1 MKGSLVYYKDDIWH
15 YTIDD
20 HTAVDENGKKKRVRK
35 KFTIVA
41 QGKTFAQ
48 KQKNAEEQAEDIWR
62 RFKEGDRFWEADIN
76 FGDYLDR
83 FLADGYKPDDPK
95 NSRWKRQ
102 GYIWY
107 ERRIRCHIKPK
118 LGHYKISEITTR
130 IIKNFLEEVATA
142 GKFIPTHCYAILRA
156 VWQQMIWDG
165 DVGVKENIILRV
177 HPPKVPEVNN
187 PIWDI
192 DQVKI
197 FLKAV
202 EHYRYHLVYFVAF
215 TTGMRINEILGLR
228 WRDID
233 FENGIINVRNKIEK
247 SGLKPMLGTPKTK
260 KSLRPIKMIP
270 KLAKELA
277 QHKKQQ
283 AAEILAVPP
292 GLYQDYGPEFRDLVF
307 TKQFGGPVDHDYL
320 RKKEFIPA
328 IKKCQEKDENGNKKE
343 TWIPYIAIRDLRH
356 SAASYLIDIGTPVE
370 IVAEILG
377 HSTPLITRK
386 FYVKDN
392 VKRQEKAMERMAED
406 FV

>member
-1 MKGSLVYYKDDIWH
+1 MKGSLIHYKGDIWH
-15 YTIDD
+15 YTLIVS
-20 HTAVDENGKKKRVRK
+20 HRIENGIKKPIRK
-35 KFTIVA
+35 KFTITA
-41 QGKTFAQ
+41 KKKTGEGG
-48 KQKNAEEQAEDIWR
+48 AEEQAEKIWN
-62 RFKEGDRFWEADIN
+62 RFKEGDRFWEANIL
-76 FGDYLDR
+76 FSEYLDR
-83 FLADGYKPDDPK
+83 FLADGYKPNDPQ

-130 IIKNFLEEVATA
+130 IIKDFLIEVSSA

-165 DVGVKENIILRV
+165 DVGVKENLILKV
-177 HPPKVPEVNN
+177 HPPPVPEVNN

-202 EHYRYHLVYFVAF
+202 EHYRYHLVYFVCF
-215 TTGMRINEILGLR
+215 TTGMRINEVLGLR
-228 WRDID
+228 WKDID
-233 FENGIINVRNKIEK
+233 FDKREIKVNIKIDK
-247 SGLKPMLGTPKTK
+247 AGLNPLIGTPKTK
-260 KSLRPIKMIP
+260 KSVRLIRMIP
-270 KLAKELA
+270 KLVEELKLHKIKQDEEQKAA
-277 QHKKQQ
+277 QD
-283 AAEILAVPP
+283 I
-292 GLYQDYGPEFRDLVF
+292 GLLLDYGEDFHDLVF
-307 TKQFGGPVDHDYL
+307 CKTDSGPVDNDYL
-320 RKKEFIPA
+320 RKREFAPA
-328 IKKCQEKDENGNKKE
+328 IEKCQELDEDGNKKN

-356 SAASYLIDIGTPVE
+356 SAGTYLVDIGTPIE

-392 VKRQEKAMERMAED
+392 VKRQKKPMEIMEED
-406 FV
+406 FK